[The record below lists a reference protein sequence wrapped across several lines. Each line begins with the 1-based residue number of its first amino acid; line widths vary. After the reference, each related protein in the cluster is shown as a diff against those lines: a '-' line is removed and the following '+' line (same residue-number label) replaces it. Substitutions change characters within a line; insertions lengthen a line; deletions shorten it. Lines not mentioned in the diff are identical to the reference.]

1 MPRKTNKKRRRR
13 KNQRKNLTMIW
24 ALVSNKLSLYMDG
37 FGFDVN
43 GKQLGMLWSKLICS
57 LKDKGM
63 EQMLELYINLPKFL
77 M

>member
-24 ALVSNKLSLYMDG
+24 ALVSNKLSLYMDC